1 MILLNTSFHFD
12 SALRDEFLLWI
23 NDVYK
28 PAILSSGN
36 FSDFLFAR
44 ILEEVGQRVD
54 AYCFQC
60 RSASESKAV
69 DWRDNEG
76 GKLMSSFARRFPE
89 RVVYF
94 TTLMKIL

>member
-12 SALRDEFLLWI
+12 SALRDEFLSWI

-44 ILEEVGQRVD
+44 ILEEVGQGID

-60 RSASESKAV
+60 RSASECEAK
-69 DWRDNEG
+69 DWRDNDG
-76 GKLMSSFARRFPE
+76 RKLMSSFASRFPE

-94 TTLMKIL
+94 TTLMEIL

>member
-1 MILLNTSFHFD
+1 MILLSTSFHLD
-12 SALRDEFLLWI
+12 TVLRDEFLSWI

-44 ILEEVGQRVD
+44 ILEEVGQGVD

-60 RSASESKAV
+60 RSASESEAK

-76 GKLMSSFARRFPE
+76 GKLMSSFASRFPE

-94 TTLMKIL
+94 TTLMEIL

>member
-54 AYCFQC
+54 AYCFQY

-76 GKLMSSFARRFPE
+76 GKLLSSFARRFPE

-94 TTLMKIL
+94 TTLMEIL

>member
-1 MILLNTSFHFD
+1 MTLLNTSFHLD
-12 SALRDEFLLWI
+12 SVFRDEFLSWI

-44 ILEEVGQRVD
+44 ILEEVGQGVD

-60 RSASESKAV
+60 RSVSESEAK

-94 TTLMKIL
+94 TTLMEIL

>member
-44 ILEEVGQRVD
+44 ILEEVGQRVY

-94 TTLMKIL
+94 TTLMEIL

>member
-60 RSASESKAV
+60 RSASECEAK
-69 DWRDNEG
+69 DWRDNDG
-76 GKLMSSFARRFPE
+76 GKLMSSFASRFPE
-89 RVVYF
+89 RFVYF
-94 TTLMKIL
+94 TTLMEIL